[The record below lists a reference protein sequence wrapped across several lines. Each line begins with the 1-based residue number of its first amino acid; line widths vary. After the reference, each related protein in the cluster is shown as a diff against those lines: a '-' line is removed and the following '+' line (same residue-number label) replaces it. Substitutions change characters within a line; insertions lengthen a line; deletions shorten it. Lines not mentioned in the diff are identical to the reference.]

1 MLVAD
6 FADATQLMSPSRATW
21 DFAEVVDQDLDP
33 DPITATAARAGTGYQ
48 VSVTAR
54 SYVRDLTLQ
63 IDRVD
68 PLATVDDALVTLLA
82 GETAHFQITSSV
94 QVDPAA
100 YLRPL
105 VLRHANGLL
114 RRETVP
120 SIDQV
125 GVLS

>member
-1 MLVAD
+1 M
-6 FADATQLMSPSRATW
+6 
-21 DFAEVVDQDLDP
+21 
-33 DPITATAARAGTGYQ
+33 
-48 VSVTAR
+48 TAR

-68 PLATVDDALVTLLA
+68 PLATVDDALVTLLP
-82 GETAHFQITSSV
+82 GETAHFRITSSV
-94 QVDPAA
+94 RVDPAA

-114 RRETVP
+114 RRESVP
-120 SIDQV
+120 SIDRV